1 MESSQDLFKQLEE
14 AEKLFS
20 NGSIKNA
27 QKLVRD
33 VISKTK
39 TFKKVPNALKHKLNF
54 AIGQS
59 RYFDEMSSFA
69 TNPKRE
75 ELISEITKIVATPLK
90 EPKKQ
95 AHRIHDL
102 QTKWQLLD
110 LSSRPASREQWSK
123 FNELCNKGWE
133 PCSEY
138 FDELK
143 AIKINNAN
151 QRLKIIEEI
160 NLYVS
165 ENSAKWPE
173 VRTLIQYMR
182 GTFEQWQKFAP
193 VLDKDLNKLK
203 TAYFEAK
210 KPINNY
216 IKKQESNV
224 IAIKESLILKVEAID
239 GEDGDLNIKKF
250 NDLKNEWKKAGS
262 AGRKH
267 DNKLWDKFNK
277 SADRLF
283 NAKKEVID
291 AEIVLAEN
299 ILKDLKDKTISTQD
313 AETKLNELKNIQ
325 KTKEYNN
332 VVSNIKNLKNEKIK
346 EAKASKLSEYNKI
359 FSVIND
365 KKDATIS
372 LSKLI
377 EAAISKSINN
387 KKTDKKAL
395 LYSCIKLEILA
406 NLESLKK
413 DAALRQQIQLEM
425 LTSKFNKSNSGDLN
439 DLDSLVINFIEN
451 YSKEDSGAPE
461 KALWN
466 RVSKTLE
473 VLVS

>member
-1 MESSQDLFKQLEE
+1 METSQDLFKQLEK

-20 NGSIKNA
+20 DGSIKNA
-27 QKLVRD
+27 QKIVRD

-75 ELISEITKIVATPLK
+75 ELITEITDIITNPL
-90 EPKKQ
+90 EDPKKQ

-102 QTKWQLLD
+102 QAKWQLLD

-123 FNELCNKGWE
+123 FNELCNRGWE

-143 AIKINNAN
+143 AIKVNNAN
-151 QRLKIIEEI
+151 QRFKIIEEI
-160 NLYVS
+160 NIYVS
-165 ENSAKWPE
+165 ENSSNWPD

-182 GTFEQWQKFAP
+182 GTFDQWQKFAP

-203 TAYFEAK
+203 SAYFESK
-210 KPINNY
+210 KPINDY

-224 IAIKESLILKVEAID
+224 IAIKESLISKVDAID

-283 NAKKEVID
+283 NAKKEVLD
-291 AEIVLAEN
+291 AELVIAKELLGK
-299 ILKDLKDKTISTQD
+299 IKKDEISTKE
-313 AETKLNELKNIQ
+313 ASNEMQNLSNIS
-325 KTKEYNN
+325 KTKEY
-332 VVSNIKNLKNEKIK
+332 SLLRTAIKDKKIEQENKNKAEKIDSYLNLF
-346 EAKASKLSEYNKI
+346 EAFSKQEFDTLDLPKSIASK
-359 FSVIND
+359 V
-365 KKDATIS
+365 
-372 LSKLI
+372 SKLKT
-377 EAAISKSINN
+377 SKSDN
-387 KKTDKKAL
+387 AQL
-395 LYSCIKLEILA
+395 QYVCIKLEIMA
-406 NLESLKK
+406 GIDSLKK
-413 DAALRQQIQLEM
+413 DSDLRQSIQLEM
-425 LTSKFNKSNSGDLN
+425 LTSKFNKSSANLESLDDL
-439 DLDSLVINFIEN
+439 LIHFFEN
-451 YSKEDSGAPE
+451 LSSKDTSA
-461 KALWN
+461 AD
-466 RVSKTLE
+466 KTLWKRITKSIGNI
-473 VLVS
+473 LSN